1 MLIVAFKNI
10 TAEGWWGVGVSL
22 ATDWV
27 PGLPGVRGRTHIDEQ
42 STGLPL
48 ADRTSPRFHMAH
60 RLIIARRAARRKI
73 HSGCKCNFLRRV
85 SFFLDMARRGERIA
99 ALAEGCRSRRAS
111 RCLPMDFEFA
121 PAPKKDQHSADL
133 RSMFELR
140 ANTRL
145 IKVARGIAGLR
156 GFIQH
161 LSTAS
166 SVARPVGDLL
176 LGMHANDEGELKI
189 PLFAGQGGDWAKFEA
204 LETSLSDPKKVSAIP
219 DATIGFTAGDPITH
233 ALHLK
238 GCNIG
243 LAPKF
248 LVKLKEALG
257 GNVNVTAPKFFHGT
271 TPEPQGVFEYLGYY
285 FALRRPDLF
294 IDPTTKKPDRAK
306 ALSEFD
312 TAQFPLIDNSI
323 VPTADWAK
331 IIPANPNAEIR
342 KHVTSKLGTSFG
354 KRTTVKTP
362 WQYRVTPI
370 DFGPWTV
377 AFPDA
382 ASVPRNLSDQL
393 LELEIHLKTDKHF
406 PDYPPVPS
414 MGEGGLREPD
424 LPRLGLHMALRSERR
439 VARLQRTALHVYRGR
454 GGERS
459 GDQAAERHFYR
470 RQCALQFLPETQLRL
485 ERDNQRD

>member
-1 MLIVAFKNI
+1 
-10 TAEGWWGVGVSL
+10 
-22 ATDWV
+22 
-27 PGLPGVRGRTHIDEQ
+27 
-42 STGLPL
+42 
-48 ADRTSPRFHMAH
+48 
-60 RLIIARRAARRKI
+60 
-73 HSGCKCNFLRRV
+73 
-85 SFFLDMARRGERIA
+85 
-99 ALAEGCRSRRAS
+99 
-111 RCLPMDFEFA
+111 MDFGFA

-145 IKVARGIAGLR
+145 IKVARGITSVR

-204 LETSLSDPKKVSAIP
+204 LETSLSDPKKSIAIP

-271 TPEPQGVFEYLGYY
+271 TPEPQGAFEYLGYY

-377 AFPDA
+377 PFPDA

-393 LELEIHLKTDKHF
+393 LELEIHLKTDKRFQTTHPF
-406 PDYPPVPS
+406 PQWEREGFANLISFVSGYTWHCVPRGASLVCNGRRFMFIVVVAVNDPATRPQNGIFTDGNLLFNFYPKPS
-414 MGEGGLREPD
+414 SGLSAITNAIE
-424 LPRLGLHMALRSERR
+424 
-439 VARLQRTALHVYRGR
+439 VTNTNFFVQV
-454 GGERS
+454 
-459 GDQAAERHFYR
+459 
-470 RQCALQFLPETQLRL
+470 
-485 ERDNQRD
+485 